1 MAQFPQSPRIGQAF
15 LSNEEGS
22 QQLWVWSG
30 YQWVLGNV
38 TGSIIGVEPNTGLGL
53 TAGILSTTYNTIL
66 DPAIT
71 MPYSVGGLSAGT
83 TVSELTGETF
93 VQLFDDLLF
102 PKQLPTYTIPI
113 ISLNGAQ
120 NTEAEIG
127 STLSL
132 NLLPSAVKNDAG
144 IYTRMRV
151 LRNGSPL
158 QTYTSLTTSTAPP
171 ISDQFGYPDP
181 NNPNLNFNI
190 SSAYVESYTV
200 PAPGAGTSTST
211 IYNSD
216 GNYNSGL
223 PKNKNNGTIDPRAP
237 ELRTV
242 NAPQL
247 AGNNF
252 SSATY
257 TYTGIYPYFWGV
269 STSQPTAATVAAA
282 IAAGTNTTK
291 VLSSASGTI
300 TITFGNATPKYLWF
314 AHFSNYTSKTKW
326 YIDAL
331 NSGTIGGSS
340 NLFGSPIVTSIT
352 SPNAYWSG
360 INFNIY
366 ITNYQT
372 KPPSAMELRNI

>member
-1 MAQFPQSPRIGQAF
+1 
-15 LSNEEGS
+15 
-22 QQLWVWSG
+22 
-30 YQWVLGNV
+30 
-38 TGSIIGVEPNTGLGL
+38 
-53 TAGILSTTYNTIL
+53 
-66 DPAIT
+66 
-71 MPYSVGGLSAGT
+71 MPYSVGGINAGT

-102 PKQLPTYTIPI
+102 PKQLPTYTIPT

-120 NTEAEIG
+120 STTAEVG

-132 NLLPSAVKNDAG
+132 NLLTSSVKNDAG
-144 IYTRMRV
+144 AYTQMRI
-151 LRNGSPL
+151 LRNSSPL
-158 QTYTSLTTSTAPP
+158 QTYTSLTASEATAIP
-171 ISDQFGYPDP
+171 DQFGYPDP

-190 SSAYVESYTV
+190 SSAYAESYII
-200 PAPGAGTSTST
+200 PAPGGGTSTIT
-211 IYNSD
+211 TYNSD

-223 PKNKNNGTIDPRAP
+223 AKNKNNGDIDPRTP
-237 ELRTV
+237 ELRSV
-242 NAPQL
+242 NAPQS
-247 AGNNF
+247 AGTNF
-252 SSATY
+252 SSTTY

-269 STSQPTAATVAAA
+269 STSQPTAAIIAAA
-282 IAAGTNTTK
+282 ITEGTTTTK

-331 NSGTIGGSS
+331 NSGTIGGST
-340 NLFGSPIVTSIT
+340 NLFGSPIVTGIT
-352 SPNAYWSG
+352 GPNGYWNG

>member
-1 MAQFPQSPRIGQAF
+1 LAQYPQSPRIGQAF
-15 LSNEEGS
+15 LSNDYGT

-38 TGSIIGVEPNTGLGL
+38 AGSIIGVEPNTGLGL

-66 DPAIT
+66 DPDIT
-71 MPYSVGGLSAGT
+71 MPYSVGGINAGT

-102 PKQLPTYTIPI
+102 PKQLPTYTIPT

-120 NTEAEIG
+120 STTAEVG

-132 NLLPSAVKNDAG
+132 NLLTSSVKNDAG
-144 IYTRMRV
+144 AYTQMRI
-151 LRNGSPL
+151 LRNSSPL
-158 QTYTSLTTSTAPP
+158 QTYTSLTASEATAIP
-171 ISDQFGYPDP
+171 DQFGYPDP

-190 SSAYVESYTV
+190 SSAYAESYII
-200 PAPGAGTSTST
+200 PAPGGGTSTIT
-211 IYNSD
+211 TYNSD

-223 PKNKNNGTIDPRAP
+223 AKNKNNGDIDPRTP
-237 ELRTV
+237 ELRSV
-242 NAPQL
+242 NAPQS
-247 AGNNF
+247 AGTNF
-252 SSATY
+252 SSTTY

-269 STSQPTAATVAAA
+269 STSQPTAAIIAAA
-282 IAAGTNTTK
+282 ITEGTTTTK

-331 NSGTIGGSS
+331 NSGTIGGST
-340 NLFGSPIVTSIT
+340 NLFGSPIVTGIT
-352 SPNAYWSG
+352 GPNGYWNG